1 MKKVVLLTFVLVLL
15 STVVVVRFISPV
27 VSYPAETKLLMEVD
41 LPVHN
46 INSGKNFSTI
56 QEAINDNETLDGHT
70 IQVDSGTYYEH
81 AIVNKALTLIGEDK
95 YNTIID
101 GSGVD
106 RVIDVTSDNVK
117 VSGFTLQHGNE
128 GIHLED
134 SCNNIITYNIVTN
147 NTWAGIVLYAN
158 SDNCT
163 IQGNTVSFN
172 QEGIKLYSS
181 NDNTIDANQV
191 VENVDGIR
199 LDYSTDN
206 LVSYNNATL
215 NAYCGIHLDNSENSN
230 VKKNVVT
237 LNSIGIMQHAS
248 EHNVIEDNKVTN
260 NGEGILLAFSNCNVV
275 EANEAVENGGN
286 GIRLYNS
293 SYNEVRYNNA
303 SIDDTGM
310 VLETSSNNN
319 TLVGNNIAS
328 NYNGILL
335 GYSSNN
341 NSIYHNNLLHNTV
354 QVVHVAGL
362 CVNVWDDDYP
372 SGGNYWSN
380 YTGVDSDHDGIGD
393 TTHEIDADNID
404 NYPLMGMFSDF
415 NATSEHHVQTICN
428 STISDFQFNGTAIS
442 FNVTGENDTT
452 GFCRICIPK
461 ALMNDTF
468 RVFVNGTEIL
478 PSPEPLPCSNS
489 THNYLYFTYDHS
501 TQEVVIVPEFPTWT
515 SMLLILIV
523 LTVAIAIYKRR
534 ILKTPIH

>member
-15 STVVVVRFISPV
+15 STAVVVRFISPV